1 MPSNC
6 FFSPWPS
13 FKSGGNEKSEH
24 PADDIVVMEV
34 VLQPLSVLDFLNIGN
49 VKEIVQRISYRFVD
63 VVLDEGDELTLAFC
77 FRVL

>member
-1 MPSNC
+1 
-6 FFSPWPS
+6 
-13 FKSGGNEKSEH
+13 
-24 PADDIVVMEV
+24 MEV

-49 VKEIVQRISYRFVD
+49 VKEIVQRIFYRFVD

>member
-1 MPSNC
+1 
-6 FFSPWPS
+6 
-13 FKSGGNEKSEH
+13 
-24 PADDIVVMEV
+24 MEV

-49 VKEIVQRISYRFVD
+49 VKEIIQLQRIFYRFVD

>member
-1 MPSNC
+1 
-6 FFSPWPS
+6 
-13 FKSGGNEKSEH
+13 
-24 PADDIVVMEV
+24 MEV

>member
-1 MPSNC
+1 MF

-49 VKEIVQRISYRFVD
+49 VKEIVQLQRIFYRFVD